1 MTAVRT
7 SQRVAVLVERRYL
20 TQAQPAGLRAELVA
34 RGHEVG
40 TIVTDPMAGPRRV
53 PDWSAYDV
61 VVARGRG
68 RQLLALL
75 ASAEAAGLPVVNSA
89 SAVRSVVDKAAM
101 GRRLAAAGIPVPR
114 TRCVDPVELRRGQWR
129 FPLICKPVRGDNARG
144 ILVVHTAHELRQLR
158 WTEQVALVQEFLP
171 GDGRDLK
178 VYGAGDRVWA
188 VRRVSP
194 LEPDRAE
201 APEPVRVGP
210 ELADLARRCGAL
222 FGLTAYGVD
231 CVLTAAGPVVIEVND
246 LPNYTGVPAASAAL
260 ADHVTSL
267 APVPTR
273 SARKAVPCASR

>member
-1 MTAVRT
+1 
-7 SQRVAVLVERRYL
+7 VAVLVERRYL
-20 TQAQPAGLRAELVA
+20 TQSQPAGLRAELVA

-40 TIVTDPMAGPRRV
+40 TVVTDPMAGPRRV

-75 ASAEAAGLPVVNSA
+75 TSAEAAGLPVVNSA
-89 SAVRSVVDKAAM
+89 TAVRSVVDKAVM
-101 GRRLAAAGIPVPR
+101 GRRLAAGGVPVPR
-114 TRCVDPVELRRGQWR
+114 TRCVEAHELLRGSWR

-144 ILVVHTAHELRQLR
+144 IQVVHSADELRALR
-158 WTEQVALVQEFLP
+158 WTEKVALVQEFLP

-194 LEPDRAE
+194 LDQDRADT
-201 APEPVRVGP
+201 PESVPVGP
-210 ELADLARRCGAL
+210 ELAELAHRCRDL

-231 CVLTAAGPVVIEVND
+231 CVLTAAGPVVLEVND
-246 LPNYTGVPAASAAL
+246 FPNYTGVADASAAL

-267 APVPTR
+267 VP